1 MKWDSDDHGY
11 DDVDAMLNAVMQ
23 SQSDLGRARERLR
36 VITAEAEEAK
46 KK

>member
-1 MKWDSDDHGY
+1 MLRKDDY
-11 DDVDAMLNAVMQ
+11 DDEVDVLLNRVMQ

-36 VITAEAEEAK
+36 VLRLEAEEAK